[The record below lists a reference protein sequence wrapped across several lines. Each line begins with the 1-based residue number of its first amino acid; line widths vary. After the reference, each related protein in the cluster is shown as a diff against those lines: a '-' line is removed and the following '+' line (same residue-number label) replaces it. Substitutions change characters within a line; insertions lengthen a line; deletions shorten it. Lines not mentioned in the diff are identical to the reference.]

1 MATSVM
7 AATAA
12 WLAAGA
18 TAGLLALAG
27 PDEGTLMGQL
37 PHFKARRLDQQPVA
51 LPQELPSER
60 TLALIVFGRGQREEA
75 QSWVQGLGLARGG
88 AIPWLKV
95 AVLEDPGDE
104 PRREAVESA
113 MRARHVSAA
122 DRARLVPL
130 FTDRQA
136 FVRAARLS
144 GTDHASVLVLDRAG
158 RVLARAEGAFDD
170 LKGQALLETL
180 LPQATGE

>member
-1 MATSVM
+1 MATSMVLS
-7 AATAA
+7 TAA
-12 WLAAGA
+12 WLAAGTA
-18 TAGLLALAG
+18 AGLLALAM

-51 LPQELPSER
+51 LPQELPSDR
-60 TLALIVFGRGQREEA
+60 TLALVVFGRGQREEA
-75 QSWVQGLGLARGG
+75 QSWVQGLGLAPGG

-95 AVLEDPGDE
+95 AVLDDPGDE
-104 PRREAVESA
+104 PRREAIERA
-113 MRARHVSAA
+113 MRDRHANPA

-158 RVLARAEGAFDD
+158 RVLARAEGAFDEI
-170 LKGQALLETL
+170 KAQALLETL